1 MTVTLE
7 VVKDFRRLFEVSN
20 CSLPFIMILNHSYII
35 KRCKSDIACPSSFS
49 NTDDNGIF
57 IEEPDF
63 SIGGTNVVNG
73 SSRTRDR
80 SLSQGIIGKQAT
92 LTFLLKLNNNR

>member
-1 MTVTLE
+1 
-7 VVKDFRRLFEVSN
+7 
-20 CSLPFIMILNHSYII
+20 MILYHTCII
-35 KRCKSDIACPSSFS
+35 EKCESDIAYPSSFS

-80 SLSQGIIGKQAT
+80 SLSQGIIGKKAT
-92 LTFLLKLNNNR
+92 LKFMLKLNNKIPQFYVKFELHCFRF

>member
-1 MTVTLE
+1 
-7 VVKDFRRLFEVSN
+7 
-20 CSLPFIMILNHSYII
+20 MILNHTYII

-49 NTDDNGIF
+49 ITDDNGIF

-63 SIGGTNVVNG
+63 SIRGTNVVNG

-80 SLSQGIIGKQAT
+80 SLSQGIIGKKAT
-92 LTFLLKLNNNR
+92 LKFMLKLNNNR